1 MHTYRYFEY
10 TCTHLCVFC
19 VYSVQ
24 YFEVH
29 TTYIQRRQSFTYE
42 DGSVPL
48 FKDRKALTQVDLEG
62 SIGADMG
69 KTIVSGR

>member
-1 MHTYRYFEY
+1 MYFEY
-10 TCTHLCVFC
+10 TVYISSIYVYRFYIYVYIFC
-19 VYSVQ
+19 
-24 YFEVH
+24 FH

-62 SIGADMG
+62 SIGADIG